1 MDPTHTE
8 AQARALAAT
17 RRILAVMRL
26 EASGG
31 DEASLTGQDRE
42 LTAGYDSGHLAENL
56 RVFAEWHEALGTD
69 PDDALAQMRRRL
81 GKGTSG

>member
-1 MDPTHTE
+1 MDPTRTE

-17 RRILAVMRL
+17 RRILSVMRL

-31 DEASLTGQDRE
+31 DEAALTEQDRE
-42 LTAGYDSGHLAENL
+42 LIAGYDSGGLAEDL

-69 PDDALAQMRRRL
+69 PDDAPAEMRRRL
-81 GKGTSG
+81 GEGPG